1 MSNRPC
7 KMYYVLDKNVKM
19 PFIMVDNIPIF
30 YENGKVYFIYKD
42 FPIGTYYGPDHKS
55 ANGSDNNVFD
65 NSGNVIGMV
74 RWDEEDQ
81 GWTRGN
87 LICLDRFKDNG
98 YRLKKYGFYT
108 GPLDFDFSKY
118 GVANALGLNVYA
130 DTSWN
135 EDVAWISSLG
145 QKDRWGATA
154 AYICYQNYNTLSK
167 ENKFYTA
174 F

>member
-108 GPLDFDFSKY
+108 GPLDLDFSK
-118 GVANALGLNVYA
+118 
-130 DTSWN
+130 
-135 EDVAWISSLG
+135 
-145 QKDRWGATA
+145 
-154 AYICYQNYNTLSK
+154 
-167 ENKFYTA
+167 
-174 F
+174 